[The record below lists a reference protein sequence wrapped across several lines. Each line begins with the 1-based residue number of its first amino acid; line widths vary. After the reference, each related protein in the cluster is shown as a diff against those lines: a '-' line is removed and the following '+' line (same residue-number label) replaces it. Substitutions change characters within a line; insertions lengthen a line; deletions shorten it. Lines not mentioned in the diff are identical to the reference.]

1 MPPPDAPPGVVVLGG
16 GASQQQSHHH
26 HANHHHPGHH
36 PRSGFSSTT
45 TNGGVGVGVGGSSSS
60 SFSKPSEKERV
71 LVRYLLEQPSF
82 GVDGDVPPDA
92 LDFAAAG
99 VVSSRGGGRRG
110 RDREEDERDFAVEED
125 EDDDVKLKAGDQHQN
140 CCDFEEHNHHQATA
154 ESSDDG
160 QKVMCLRLSG
170 ETVSGECLS
179 VAGGETVSGSCT
191 YQWQRVVPASGGIE
205 SIVGAVGPSYVTDD
219 RDIGCHIRVI
229 VRMMRR
235 RRTTNE
241 SNGGAGRTSNGRR
254 RNKSEGGYHR
264 PVIAHATTDATVVA
278 AVSSKHP
285 DDERVLASDATGEGR
300 ETTRNDF
307 GGADGGEKAA
317 LVLTTSGST
326 PKSASTPISEKN
338 DYCENNN
345 GEKGSKEVS
354 RDDTAARSPTPS
366 PTLLTP
372 NGTVHNGT
380 TVVGKNVAHSALLNN
395 LLMKNGAETAN
406 GKNNSPSALSPNL
419 SSNNLNNYSSGG
431 EESFHRRR
439 RKEILLSDRA
449 DSLIHGPG
457 SESRLAFIRGKE
469 LEAKASGLFRKVS
482 DAEKMK
488 RTKELLEEEG
498 EERDENDEDD
508 DGEEHAKEKSNGN
521 KSRGYS
527 EWDSDNDRSD
537 NAGDECDD
545 EFSEDQ
551 FDGHN
556 DIGDDSSAENG
567 MDRGNSV
574 ENVSLGSLQAERV
587 ARKAKEAYEEAAMK
601 GYPDA
606 MQTLGRCY
614 ENGFGTRK
622 DIFKAVEWYEKAEKL
637 GCDEAACD
645 LGCLYYL
652 GRFPRDEL
660 KKRTRLVHFTDSS
673 LSEVLSNKGDDFQIQ
688 LAKDRKKA
696 FSLFRH
702 AAANGSGPGANN
714 VAMCYEEGQGG
725 VERNWR
731 EAARWY
737 AIAARRGVL
746 SAHASLGYALLTL
759 GNRLSAK
766 EAFETG
772 TQHGSRECAE
782 GLRLIREA
790 EKHAANSRKHL
801 GNGGSN
807 NDAMRHSK
815 SDPENERGSAILDI
829 VKQLEKELEK
839 YHELSRRLYNAASLH
854 PESLEEANAVLLSAF
869 PDMNVSSSNASLL

>member
-1 MPPPDAPPGVVVLGG
+1 MPPPAAPGLG
-16 GASQQQSHHH
+16 GASQQQPY
-26 HANHHHPGHH
+26 HHP
-36 PRSGFSSTT
+36 PRPRGSSATT
-45 TNGGVGVGVGGSSSS
+45 TNSAAMVGA

-92 LDFAAAG
+92 LDA
-99 VVSSRGGGRRG
+99 VVSSRGGGR
-110 RDREEDERDFAVEED
+110 DEEDEGEDFAEE
-125 EDDDVKLKAGDQHQN
+125 EEKRDDADGVDPSRRGDVLKAGDHSNFQHQA
-140 CCDFEEHNHHQATA
+140 D
-154 ESSDDG
+154 SDG
-160 QKVMCLRLSG
+160 QLMCLRLSG

-191 YQWQRVVPASGGIE
+191 YQWQRVVPVSGGIE
-205 SIVGAVGPSYVTDD
+205 SIVGAVGPSYVTND

-229 VRMMRR
+229 VRMRR

-241 SNGGAGRTSNGRR
+241 SSGAGRTSNGHR
-254 RNKSEGGYHR
+254 RNKSEGYHR

-285 DDERVLASDATGEGR
+285 DDERMLASDATGEGK

-307 GGADGGEKAA
+307 GGAGGGEKAA
-317 LVLTTSGST
+317 LALTTNGST

-338 DYCENNN
+338 DYCENNS

-354 RDDTAARSPTPS
+354 RDDTAARSRPRS

-372 NGTVHNGT
+372 NETLLNGT
-380 TVVGKNVAHSALLNN
+380 TVAGKNVAHSALLNN

-439 RKEILLSDRA
+439 RKEILLNDRA

-469 LEAKASGLFRKVS
+469 LEAKASELFRKVS

-498 EERDENDEDD
+498 EERDENDEDG
-508 DGEEHAKEKSNGN
+508 DGEEHAKKKSNGN
-521 KSRGYS
+521 TRGYS
-527 EWDSDNDRSD
+527 EWDSNNDRSD

-551 FDGHN
+551 SDGHN

-574 ENVSLGSLQAERV
+574 ENLSLGSLQAERV

-606 MQTLGRCY
+606 MQMLGRCY

-652 GRFPRDEL
+652 GRLPRDEL
-660 KKRTRLVHFTDSS
+660 KKRTQLVHFTDSS
-673 LSEVLSNKGDDFQIQ
+673 LSKVLSNKGDDFQIQ

-801 GNGGSN
+801 CNGGSN
-807 NDAMRHSK
+807 NDAIRHSK
-815 SDPENERGSAILDI
+815 SDPENERGSTILDI